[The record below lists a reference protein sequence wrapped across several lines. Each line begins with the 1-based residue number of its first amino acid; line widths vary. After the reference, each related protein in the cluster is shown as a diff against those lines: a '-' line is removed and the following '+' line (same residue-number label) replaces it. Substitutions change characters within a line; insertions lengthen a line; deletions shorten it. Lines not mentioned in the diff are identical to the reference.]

1 MEQLNLDFI
10 FHRRLELKIS
20 LQKMAES
27 LGFKNAS
34 TYMKYER
41 GEYAFKAYHLPTLA
55 ILLQCEIANFFEK
68 GVAEIAK

>member
-1 MEQLNLDFI
+1 MEQLNLNFI

-41 GEYAFKAYHLPTLA
+41 GEYAFKAYHLPMLA
-55 ILLQCEIANFFEK
+55 NLLQCDIVNFFK
-68 GVAEIAK
+68 KDVAKIAK